1 VAQAVVTHLQIHA
14 LVHASSILGGTLVN
28 PAFASRLIFAIR
40 TILPLI
46 ADLREGNAL
55 TSSTVEFTGGVA
67 SSMGHSQTQTKSTIP
82 LVTAIGAIL
91 VPVAGEMTR
100 NAAAI
105 AALELIRPAG
115 HVLAVGR
122 VLVIA
127 VGTVA
132 VTIAE
137 PAVMEAGDAVLAL
150 ILVRQARRGRL
161 GHIRT
166 GLEGK
171 SKWKKV

>member
-1 VAQAVVTHLQIHA
+1 VLHA
-14 LVHASSILGGTLVN
+14 
-28 PAFASRLIFAIR
+28 
-40 TILPLI
+40 PL
-46 ADLREGNAL
+46 
-55 TSSTVEFTGGVA
+55 
-67 SSMGHSQTQTKSTIP
+67 GHSQTQAKSTIP
-82 LVTAIGAIL
+82 LVTTIGAIL
-91 VPVAGEMTR
+91 VPVAGQMTR

-115 HVLAVGR
+115 HVLAVGC

-137 PAVMEAGDAVLAL
+137 PAVMETGNAVLAL
-150 ILVRQARRGRL
+150 VLVRQARRGRL

-166 GLEGK
+166 GLRGEWK
-171 SKWKKV
+171 LKKVV